1 MDGKNLLKEIITKF
15 KPKEIRGRYKRCL
28 VREDT
33 GDYKSFIDCIACYD
47 EGHIKIN

>member
-15 KPKEIRGRYKRCL
+15 KPKKIRGRYL

-33 GDYKSFIDCIACYD
+33 GDYKSFIDFIACDD
-47 EGHIKIN
+47 ERHIKIN